1 MEEFKL
7 ENTNKNQLATKEKNT
22 RFGLIDPFLED
33 FFNLPLGRKEFRGIQ
48 NIMNT
53 DIKENAKSYILE
65 IDMPGFAKKDIT
77 LSFDDGYLTIS
88 AKQDCSE
95 KDENKH
101 NYLRR
106 ERCVGSCKRSF
117 YIGEVDASEIN
128 AKLENGILNITIPKS
143 KIKPETTTIEIK

>member
-1 MEEFKL
+1 ME
-7 ENTNKNQLATKEKNT
+7 NNNQNQLATKEKNT

-33 FFNLPLGRKEFRGIQ
+33 FFSIPFGRKDFRSLQ

-53 DIKENAKSYILE
+53 DIKETAKQYILE
-65 IDMPGFAKKDIT
+65 IYMPGFSKKDIN

-88 AKQDCSE
+88 AKQECNE
-95 KDENKH
+95 KEDSKH

-117 YIGEVDASEIN
+117 YIGEVDSSDIF

>member
-1 MEEFKL
+1 MEN
-7 ENTNKNQLATKEKNT
+7 NTQNQLATTKEKNT

-33 FFNLPLGRKEFRGIQ
+33 FFSLPFGRKDFRSLQ

-53 DIKENAKSYILE
+53 DIKETAKQYILE
-65 IDMPGFAKKDIT
+65 IDMPGFAKKDIN

-88 AKQDCSE
+88 AKQECSE
-95 KDENKH
+95 KEDNKH

-117 YIGEVDASEIN
+117 YIGEVESSDIN
-128 AKLENGILNITIPKS
+128 AKLENGILTVSIPKA
-143 KIKPETTTIEIK
+143 KIKPDTTTIEIK